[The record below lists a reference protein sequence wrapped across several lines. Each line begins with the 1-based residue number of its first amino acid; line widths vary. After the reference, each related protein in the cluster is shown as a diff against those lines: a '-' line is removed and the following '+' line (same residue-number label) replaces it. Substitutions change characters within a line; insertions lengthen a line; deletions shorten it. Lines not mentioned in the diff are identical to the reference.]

1 MIVCMMNDLDPAHR
15 FGIYLP
21 VSHFLLCIHYYLY
34 ILFMDNMRR
43 ICLLYEFLRM
53 DSTMTCDT

>member
-1 MIVCMMNDLDPAHR
+1 MIVCMMNDLDPRTDSA
-15 FGIYLP
+15 FIYQYLI
-21 VSHFLLCIHYYLY
+21 FFYCIHYYLY

-43 ICLLYEFLRM
+43 ICLLYEFLRK